1 MNLKSCFFSD
11 EHVLLF
17 LDFLTT
23 TSSKVIPRWPM
34 LISLRPGV
42 TPGVSASTIKPVK
55 ACGRKKITYELEN
68 EFKIALSKL
77 DFKNGCLKRTK
88 ITYRQTHICWCRS
101 GGLPMCSDST
111 CPIQSPWM
119 PNPSSYIRV
128 WTKWKVDMKLIKKLR
143 SRRKLVFVLIWS
155 SLLQLALGDPAHKRG
170 MTPAKNTD
178 FSSITII
185 AFVLVHFLYKS
196 PNCCFCDWWRFTCQG
211 SVKKIIPLSN
221 QNIRENLGNEAK
233 LEGTN
238 CRQ

>member
-1 MNLKSCFFSD
+1 
-11 EHVLLF
+11 
-17 LDFLTT
+17 
-23 TSSKVIPRWPM
+23 
-34 LISLRPGV
+34 
-42 TPGVSASTIKPVK
+42 
-55 ACGRKKITYELEN
+55 
-68 EFKIALSKL
+68 
-77 DFKNGCLKRTK
+77 
-88 ITYRQTHICWCRS
+88 
-101 GGLPMCSDST
+101 MCSDST

-143 SRRKLVFVLIWS
+143 GRRKLVFVLIWS
-155 SLLQLALGDPAHKRG
+155 SLLQLALGDPAIDKGTICLSMDPAHKRG

-221 QNIRENLGNEAK
+221 QNIRENLGIEAK